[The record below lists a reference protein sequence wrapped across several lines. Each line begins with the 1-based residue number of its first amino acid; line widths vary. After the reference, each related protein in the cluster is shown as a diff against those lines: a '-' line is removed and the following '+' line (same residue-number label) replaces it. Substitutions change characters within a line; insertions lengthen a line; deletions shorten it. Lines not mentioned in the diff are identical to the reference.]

1 MFDFSRYTRTISN
14 YVVVYGIKIIIAF
27 LILVIGLWLIKRV
40 TNFLFKLMEKRG
52 FDPSLIPFLHNI
64 ANIAL
69 KIMLIIVVIS
79 QIGIEATSFLA
90 ILGSAGIAVGLALQG
105 SLSNFAGGVL
115 LLTLRP
121 FRVGDFIEAQGQSG
135 KVHLINIFNT
145 VIKTGDNKTIFIPNG
160 PLASGTIINYD
171 IEDNRRVD
179 MKFIINPTSDVTKA
193 REIIYRIAERDTR
206 VLKDPAP
213 KVAIS
218 ETSATSVTLL
228 VRVWAHHT
236 DYWDVFYTMQE
247 HVKNEFHKENI
258 F

>member
-1 MFDFSRYTRTISN
+1 
-14 YVVVYGIKIIIAF
+14 
-27 LILVIGLWLIKRV
+27 
-40 TNFLFKLMEKRG
+40 
-52 FDPSLIPFLHNI
+52 
-64 ANIAL
+64 
-69 KIMLIIVVIS
+69 
-79 QIGIEATSFLA
+79 
-90 ILGSAGIAVGLALQG
+90 
-105 SLSNFAGGVL
+105 
-115 LLTLRP
+115 
-121 FRVGDFIEAQGQSG
+121 
-135 KVHLINIFNT
+135 VHLINIFNT